1 MAFFQ
6 FWYNVLTWPCK
17 PHANDATAN
26 PLGTCC
32 IVTFQIEDIGADEQM
47 SRNQPFQRRP
57 QQLAGRK
64 YECNNKWAANEPCS
78 YSAKDKPWYCSMGQ
92 VSREVVPDTGTA
104 GVS

>member
-1 MAFFQ
+1 MAFSQ
-6 FWYNVLTWPCK
+6 FWYNDLTWPCK
-17 PHANDATAN
+17 PHANDAAAN

-32 IVTFQIEDIGADEQM
+32 IVTSQIEDIGAAEQK
-47 SRNQPFQRRP
+47 SAVPETTP
-57 QQLAGRK
+57 AGRK